1 MALTAKQKAF
11 AEEYV
16 ANGYKPMDAYRVIFP
31 DATDATVK
39 SNTYVML
46 KRPEVKEYIQQIQKE
61 RFEALNISAERI
73 AEKLAEIAF
82 SAKNDEDYTATSQLK
97 ALDLLQ
103 KQMGLQNQKVELNG
117 KQDIVINIGGTDDEG
132 SCN

>member
-1 MALTAKQKAF
+1 MALTAKQKLF
-11 AEEYV
+11 CEEYV
-16 ANGYKPMDAYRVIFP
+16 ANGYKPQEAYRAIFP
-31 DATDATVK
+31 DATDATVR

-82 SAKNDEDYTATSQLK
+82 SAKNDEDYTASSQLK

-103 KQMGLQNQKVELNG
+103 KQMGLQNQKMEING
-117 KQDIVINIGGTDDEG
+117 EQKIVISIGDDEEE
-132 SCN
+132 